1 MGLTVDALPDRASTA
16 INDRPAVQERW
27 RRPLLLLVGLEFAVL
42 FAPTVAWLVDRWTM
56 SVWQNAHGMFVPP
69 LAAWLA
75 WQELRRHRDLPAAG
89 SRWGFALLL
98 PALALHVVDAGLHTQ
113 LLSALALFLAIP
125 GMALLLLGTRRTR
138 LIAFPLA
145 FLLFALPIPLAFTE
159 PLQLALRHLVANATA
174 AILPLFGI
182 SVFLDGTAL
191 QTTRGS
197 IQIADACSGFS
208 TLYASVTV
216 ACLVAYTATSW
227 QRSALVLIAAAP
239 IAIVANLIRVAALT
253 LMVAW
258 GGAWLLG
265 TFVHPLSGMLTFALA
280 LPLLFWLGGPA
291 KPEVKP

>member
-1 MGLTVDALPDRASTA
+1 MALTVDLLPDHG
-16 INDRPAVQERW
+16 DAVVSETSVARERW
-27 RRPLLLLVGLEFAVL
+27 RWLLLLLVGLELIVL

-69 LAAWLA
+69 LSGWLA
-75 WQELRRHRDLPAAG
+75 WRELKYHRDLPSTG
-89 SRWGFALLL
+89 SRWGFVLLV

-145 FLLFALPIPLAFTE
+145 FLAFALPIPLAFTE
-159 PLQLALRHLVANATA
+159 PLQLALRHLVANSTA

-291 KPEVKP
+291 KRNDNL